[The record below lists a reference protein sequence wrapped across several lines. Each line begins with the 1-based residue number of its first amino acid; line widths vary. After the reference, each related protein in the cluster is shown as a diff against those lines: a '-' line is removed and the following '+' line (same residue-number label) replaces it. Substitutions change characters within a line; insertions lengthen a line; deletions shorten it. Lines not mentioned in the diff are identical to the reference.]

1 MPVTIFVFLPQ
12 INLQFF
18 VQLNLHYHS
27 SNVASGRE
35 TIPLEVSRR
44 TWKPNNHRV
53 PLRLR
58 PGRFDDCHIHS
69 NFSPQR
75 VGEQSDSNAK
85 LRTLNKE
92 PMDAAPRSV
101 ECWIARMILFLEVKS
116 NVQEN
121 RLMVSKSLKLYIYI
135 YDYICVYMST
145 PDHHRSVNEQRC
157 KGNNECCLNWKYPCN
172 LLFSKIDRA
181 IYLMFFRLL
190 KWPVKNGKMDPQ

>member
-1 MPVTIFVFLPQ
+1 MFYRSFYKTYPSHGGAPCMEHVPTFIPNMAQMPVTFFVCLPQ

-58 PGRFDDCHIHS
+58 PGRFDDCHIHN

-85 LRTLNKE
+85 LRTVNKE

-121 RLMVSKSLKLYIYI
+121 RLMVSKSLKLFIYI
-135 YDYICVYMST
+135 YMIIYVYICQLPIIIVVWMNK
-145 PDHHRSVNEQRC
+145 DAREIMNV
-157 KGNNECCLNWKYPCN
+157 
-172 LLFSKIDRA
+172 
-181 IYLMFFRLL
+181 
-190 KWPVKNGKMDPQ
+190 V